1 MYKVKT
7 SDYCELSCALV
18 PAGEAASS
26 FCDGTDAPPAAGT
39 PLARI
44 AFPEQEYAHTFCP
57 NRALM
62 CGTAFPE
69 LVNAV

>member
-7 SDYCELSCALV
+7 AQYCELNDTLV

-26 FCDGTDAPPAAGT
+26 LCGGTDGAITAA
-39 PLARI
+39 LARI
-44 AFPEQEYAHTFCP
+44 TFPEQEYTYTFCP
-57 NRALM
+57 DRALM

-69 LVNAV
+69 LVNAM